1 MKNGYLLL
9 GLFLLVFNIASSQ
22 QIDLEGKITN
32 AFDIEGIHILNKT
45 SRYNTV
51 TNEFGEFVIRIQV
64 LDTIIF
70 SSVKYQIKELI
81 ITEDIYHKKKIN
93 INLNELVNE
102 LDEVLIGNTLTGDL
116 FTDLKNIK
124 VEETFNFDDVGIP
137 GFKGEPEEKIVPL
150 AAAAFPLSVNIEALY
165 KHIGGY
171 YKKLKIQ
178 RKWTKENLTV
188 VEIIDYYGFKFFED
202 AYRIPNNKLYDFL
215 LFCIETTTLNSDY
228 NRQNLAGVLQIFN
241 EKSKIYVP
249 RIKII
254 KKQ

>member
-22 QIDLEGKITN
+22 QIDLEGKVTN

-45 SRYNTV
+45 SKYNTV
-51 TNEFGEFVIRIQV
+51 TNEFGVFVIRIQV
-64 LDTIIF
+64 QDTIIF
-70 SSVKYQIKELI
+70 SSIKYQIKELI
-81 ITEDIYHKKKIN
+81 ITEDIYYKKKIN

-124 VEETFNFDDVGIP
+124 VEETFNFDNVGIP

-150 AAAAFPLSVNIEALY
+150 AAAAFPLNVNIEALY

-188 VEIIDYYGFKFFED
+188 AEIIDYYGFKFFED

-215 LFCIETTTLNSDY
+215 LFCIETTTLNLDY
-228 NRQNLAGVLQIFN
+228 NRQNFAGVLQIFN

-254 KKQ
+254 KK

>member
-22 QIDLEGKITN
+22 QIDLEGKVTN

-45 SRYNTV
+45 SKYNTV
-51 TNEFGEFVIRIQV
+51 TNEFGEFIIRIQV
-64 LDTIIF
+64 QDTIIF
-70 SSVKYQIKELI
+70 SSIKYQIKELI

-124 VEETFNFDDVGIP
+124 VEETFNFDNVGIP

-150 AAAAFPLSVNIEALY
+150 AAAAFPLNVNIEALY

-178 RKWTKENLTV
+178 RKWTNENLTV
-188 VEIIDYYGFKFFED
+188 VEIMDYYGFNFFED

-228 NRQNLAGVLQIFN
+228 NRQNFAGVLQIFN

-254 KKQ
+254 KK

>member
-22 QIDLEGKITN
+22 QIDLEGKVTN

-45 SRYNTV
+45 SKYNTV

-64 LDTIIF
+64 QDTIIF
-70 SSVKYQIKELI
+70 SSIKYQIKELI

-124 VEETFNFDDVGIP
+124 VEETFNFDNVGIP

-150 AAAAFPLSVNIEALY
+150 AAAAFPLNVNIEALY

-178 RKWTKENLTV
+178 RKWTNENLTV
-188 VEIIDYYGFKFFED
+188 VEIMDYYGFNFLRMLTVFQIINCMIFC
-202 AYRIPNNKLYDFL
+202 YFVLKL
-215 LFCIETTTLNSDY
+215 
-228 NRQNLAGVLQIFN
+228 
-241 EKSKIYVP
+241 P
-249 RIKII
+249 H
-254 KKQ
+254 

>member
-22 QIDLEGKITN
+22 QIDLEGKVTN

-45 SRYNTV
+45 SKYNTV
-51 TNEFGEFVIRIQV
+51 TNEFGEFIIRIQV
-64 LDTIIF
+64 QDTIIF
-70 SSVKYQIKELI
+70 SSIKYQIKELI

-93 INLNELVNE
+93 INLNELVNQ

-150 AAAAFPLSVNIEALY
+150 AAAAFPLNVNIEALY

-188 VEIIDYYGFKFFED
+188 AEIIDYYGFKFFED

-215 LFCIETTTLNSDY
+215 LFCIETTTLNLDY
-228 NRQNLAGVLQIFN
+228 NRQNFAGVLQIFN

-249 RIKII
+249 RIK
-254 KKQ
+254 

>member
-1 MKNGYLLL
+1 MKNGYLLM

-22 QIDLEGKITN
+22 QIDLEGKVTN

-45 SRYNTV
+45 SKYNTV

-70 SSVKYQIKELI
+70 SSIKYQIKELI

-116 FTDLKNIK
+116 FRDLKNIK

-137 GFKGEPEEKIVPL
+137 GFKGDPEEKIVPL

-188 VEIIDYYGFKFFED
+188 VEIIDYYGFDFFED

-228 NRQNLAGVLQIFN
+228 NRQNFAGVLQIFN
-241 EKSKIYVP
+241 EKSNIYVT

-254 KKQ
+254 KK

>member
-22 QIDLEGKITN
+22 QIDLEGKVTN

-45 SRYNTV
+45 SKYNTV
-51 TNEFGEFVIRIQV
+51 TNKFGEFVIRIQV
-64 LDTIIF
+64 QDTIIF
-70 SSVKYQIKELI
+70 SSIKYQIKELI

-124 VEETFNFDDVGIP
+124 VEETFNFDNVGIP

-150 AAAAFPLSVNIEALY
+150 AAAAFPLNVNIEALY

-178 RKWTKENLTV
+178 RKWTNENLTV
-188 VEIIDYYGFKFFED
+188 VEIMDYYGFNFFED

-228 NRQNLAGVLQIFN
+228 NRQNFAGVLQIFN

-254 KKQ
+254 KK

>member
-22 QIDLEGKITN
+22 QIDLEGKVTN

-45 SRYNTV
+45 SKYNTV

-64 LDTIIF
+64 QDTIIF
-70 SSVKYQIKELI
+70 SSIKYQIKELI

-124 VEETFNFDDVGIP
+124 VEETFNFDNVGIP

-150 AAAAFPLSVNIEALY
+150 AAAAFPLNVNIEALY

-178 RKWTKENLTV
+178 RKWTNENLTV
-188 VEIIDYYGFKFFED
+188 VEIMDYYGFNFFED

-228 NRQNLAGVLQIFN
+228 NRQNFAGVLQIFN

-254 KKQ
+254 KK

>member
-22 QIDLEGKITN
+22 QIDLEGKVTN

-45 SRYNTV
+45 SKYNTV

-64 LDTIIF
+64 QDTIIF
-70 SSVKYQIKELI
+70 SSIKYQIKELI
-81 ITEDIYHKKKIN
+81 ITEDIYYKKKIN

-150 AAAAFPLSVNIEALY
+150 AAAAFPLNVNIEALY

-188 VEIIDYYGFKFFED
+188 AEIIDYYGFKFFED

-215 LFCIETTTLNSDY
+215 LFCIETTTLNLDY
-228 NRQNLAGVLQIFN
+228 NRQNFAGVLQIFN

-249 RIKII
+249 RIK
-254 KKQ
+254 

>member
-1 MKNGYLLL
+1 M
-9 GLFLLVFNIASSQ
+9 FNIASSQ
-22 QIDLEGKITN
+22 QIDLEGKVTN

-45 SRYNTV
+45 SKYNTV

-64 LDTIIF
+64 QDTIIF
-70 SSVKYQIKELI
+70 SSIKYQIKELI
-81 ITEDIYHKKKIN
+81 ITEDIYYKKKIN

-124 VEETFNFDDVGIP
+124 VEETFNFDNVGIP

-150 AAAAFPLSVNIEALY
+150 AAAAFPLNVNIEALY

-178 RKWTKENLTV
+178 RKWTNENLTV
-188 VEIIDYYGFKFFED
+188 VEIMDYYGFNFFED

-228 NRQNLAGVLQIFN
+228 NRQNFAGVLQIFN

-254 KKQ
+254 KK

>member
-22 QIDLEGKITN
+22 QIDLEGKVTN

-45 SRYNTV
+45 SKYNTV
-51 TNEFGEFVIRIQV
+51 TNEFGEFIIRIQV
-64 LDTIIF
+64 QDTIIF
-70 SSVKYQIKELI
+70 SSIKYQIKELI
-81 ITEDIYHKKKIN
+81 ITEDIYYKKKIN

-150 AAAAFPLSVNIEALY
+150 AAAAFPLNVNIEALY

-188 VEIIDYYGFKFFED
+188 AEIIDYYGFKFFED

-215 LFCIETTTLNSDY
+215 LFCIETTTLNLDY
-228 NRQNLAGVLQIFN
+228 NRQNFAGVLQIFN

-249 RIKII
+249 RIK
-254 KKQ
+254 

>member
-22 QIDLEGKITN
+22 QIDLEGKVTN

-45 SRYNTV
+45 SKYNTV
-51 TNEFGEFVIRIQV
+51 TNEFGEFIIRIQV
-64 LDTIIF
+64 QDTIIF
-70 SSVKYQIKELI
+70 SSIKYQIKELI

-150 AAAAFPLSVNIEALY
+150 AAAAFPLNVNIEALY

-178 RKWTKENLTV
+178 RKCTKENLTV
-188 VEIIDYYGFKFFED
+188 AEIIDYYGFKFFED

-215 LFCIETTTLNSDY
+215 LFCIETTTLNLDY
-228 NRQNLAGVLQIFN
+228 NRQNFAGVLQIFN

-249 RIKII
+249 RIK
-254 KKQ
+254 

>member
-22 QIDLEGKITN
+22 QIDLEGNVTN

-45 SRYNTV
+45 SKYNTV

-64 LDTIIF
+64 QDTIIF
-70 SSVKYQIKELI
+70 SSIKYQIKELI
-81 ITEDIYHKKKIN
+81 ITEDIYYKKKIN

-124 VEETFNFDDVGIP
+124 VEETFNFDNVGIP

-150 AAAAFPLSVNIEALY
+150 AAAAFPLNVNIEALY

-188 VEIIDYYGFKFFED
+188 AEIIDYYGFKFFED

-215 LFCIETTTLNSDY
+215 LFCIETTTLNLDY
-228 NRQNLAGVLQIFN
+228 NRQNFAGVLQIFN

-249 RIKII
+249 RIK
-254 KKQ
+254 

>member
-22 QIDLEGKITN
+22 QIDLEGKVTN

-45 SRYNTV
+45 SKYNTV
-51 TNEFGEFVIRIQV
+51 TNEFGEFIIRIQV
-64 LDTIIF
+64 QDTIIF
-70 SSVKYQIKELI
+70 SSIKYQIKELI
-81 ITEDIYHKKKIN
+81 ITEDIYYKKKIN

-124 VEETFNFDDVGIP
+124 VEETFNFDNVGIP

-150 AAAAFPLSVNIEALY
+150 AAAAFPLNVNIEALY

-188 VEIIDYYGFKFFED
+188 AEIIDYYGFKFFED

-228 NRQNLAGVLQIFN
+228 NRQNFAGVLQIFN

-249 RIKII
+249 RIK
-254 KKQ
+254 

>member
-22 QIDLEGKITN
+22 QIDLEGKVTN

-45 SRYNTV
+45 SKYNTV

-64 LDTIIF
+64 QDTIIF
-70 SSVKYQIKELI
+70 SSIKYQIKELI
-81 ITEDIYHKKKIN
+81 ITEDIYYKKKIN

-124 VEETFNFDDVGIP
+124 VEETFNFDNVGIP

-150 AAAAFPLSVNIEALY
+150 AAAAFPLNVNIEALY

-178 RKWTKENLTV
+178 RKWTNENLTV
-188 VEIIDYYGFKFFED
+188 VEIMDYYGFNFFED

-228 NRQNLAGVLQIFN
+228 NRQNFAGVLQIFN

-254 KKQ
+254 KK

>member
-1 MKNGYLLL
+1 MKNGYLLM

-22 QIDLEGKITN
+22 QIDLEGKVTN

-45 SRYNTV
+45 SKYNTV

-70 SSVKYQIKELI
+70 SSIKYQIKELI

-116 FTDLKNIK
+116 FRDLKNIK

-137 GFKGEPEEKIVPL
+137 GFKGDPEEKIVPL

-188 VEIIDYYGFKFFED
+188 VEIIDYYGFDFFED

-228 NRQNLAGVLQIFN
+228 NRQNFAGVLQIFN
-241 EKSKIYVP
+241 EKSNIYVP
-249 RIKII
+249 RIIV
-254 KKQ
+254 

>member
-22 QIDLEGKITN
+22 QIDLEGKVTN

-150 AAAAFPLSVNIEALY
+150 AAAAFPLNVNIEALY

-188 VEIIDYYGFKFFED
+188 AEIIDYYGFKFFED

-215 LFCIETTTLNSDY
+215 LFCIETTTLNLDY
-228 NRQNLAGVLQIFN
+228 NRQNFAGVLQIFN

-249 RIKII
+249 RIK
-254 KKQ
+254 

>member
-1 MKNGYLLL
+1 MSKQLLSL
-9 GLFLLVFNIASSQ
+9 LFLLVFNIAISQ
-22 QIDLEGKITN
+22 QINLHGKVIN
-32 AFDIEGIHILNKT
+32 DFDVEGIHILNKT

-81 ITEDIYHKKKIN
+81 ITEDIYHKKIIN

-102 LDEVLIGNTLTGDL
+102 LDEVFIGNTLTGDL
-116 FTDLKNIK
+116 STDLKNIK

-150 AAAAFPLSVNIEALY
+150 AAAAFPLNVNIEALY

-188 VEIIDYYGFKFFED
+188 AEIIDYYGFKFFED

-215 LFCIETTTLNSDY
+215 LF
-228 NRQNLAGVLQIFN
+228 
-241 EKSKIYVP
+241 
-249 RIKII
+249 
-254 KKQ
+254 

>member
-22 QIDLEGKITN
+22 QIDLEGKVTN

-45 SRYNTV
+45 SKYNTV
-51 TNEFGEFVIRIQV
+51 TNEFGEFIIRIQV
-64 LDTIIF
+64 QDTIIF
-70 SSVKYQIKELI
+70 SSIKYQIKELI

-93 INLNELVNE
+93 INLNVLVNQ

-150 AAAAFPLSVNIEALY
+150 AAAAFPLNVNIEALY

-188 VEIIDYYGFKFFED
+188 AEIIDYYGFKFFED

-215 LFCIETTTLNSDY
+215 LFCIETTTLNLDY
-228 NRQNLAGVLQIFN
+228 NRQNFAGVLQIFN

-249 RIKII
+249 RIK
-254 KKQ
+254 

>member
-1 MKNGYLLL
+1 MKNGYLLM

-22 QIDLEGKITN
+22 QIDLEGKVTN

-45 SRYNTV
+45 SKYNTV

-70 SSVKYQIKELI
+70 SSIKYQIRELI

-116 FTDLKNIK
+116 FRDLKNIK

-137 GFKGEPEEKIVPL
+137 GFKGDPEEKIVPL

-188 VEIIDYYGFKFFED
+188 VEIIDYYGFDFFED

-228 NRQNLAGVLQIFN
+228 NRQNFAGVLQIFN
-241 EKSKIYVP
+241 EKSNIYVT

-254 KKQ
+254 KK

>member
-22 QIDLEGKITN
+22 QIDLEGKVTN

-45 SRYNTV
+45 SKYNTV
-51 TNEFGEFVIRIQV
+51 TNEFGEFIIRIQV
-64 LDTIIF
+64 QDTIIF
-70 SSVKYQIKELI
+70 SSIKYQIKELI

-150 AAAAFPLSVNIEALY
+150 AAAAFPLNVNIEALY

-188 VEIIDYYGFKFFED
+188 AEIIDYYGFKFFED

-228 NRQNLAGVLQIFN
+228 NRQNFAGVLQIFN

-254 KKQ
+254 KK

>member
-1 MKNGYLLL
+1 MSKQLLSL
-9 GLFLLVFNIASSQ
+9 LFLLVFNIAISQ
-22 QIDLEGKITN
+22 QINLHGKVIN
-32 AFDIEGIHILNKT
+32 DFDVEGIHILNKT

-81 ITEDIYHKKKIN
+81 ITEDIYHKKIIN

-102 LDEVLIGNTLTGDL
+102 LDEVFIGNTLTGDL
-116 FTDLKNIK
+116 STDLKNIK
-124 VEETFNFDDVGIP
+124 VDETFNFDDVGIP
-137 GFKGEPEEKIVPL
+137 GFKGIPQEKIVPL

-171 YKKLKIQ
+171 YKKLKIK
-178 RKWTKENLTV
+178 RKWTKENATV
-188 VEIIDYYGFKFFED
+188 VNIIDDYGFSFFED
-202 AYRIPNNKLYDFL
+202 AYSIPNNRLYDFL

-228 NRQNLAGVLQIFN
+228 NRQNFAGVLEIFN
-241 EKSKIYVP
+241 QTSKVYVP
-249 RIKII
+249 RIKLIE
-254 KKQ
+254 KQ

>member
-22 QIDLEGKITN
+22 QIDLEGKVTN

-45 SRYNTV
+45 SKYNTV

-64 LDTIIF
+64 QDTIIF
-70 SSVKYQIKELI
+70 SSIKYQIKELI

-102 LDEVLIGNTLTGDL
+102 LDEDLIGNTLTGDL

-124 VEETFNFDDVGIP
+124 VEETFNFDNVGIP

-150 AAAAFPLSVNIEALY
+150 AAAAFPLNVNIEALY

-178 RKWTKENLTV
+178 RKWTNENLTV
-188 VEIIDYYGFKFFED
+188 VEIMDYYGFNFFED

-228 NRQNLAGVLQIFN
+228 NRQNFAGVLQIFN

-254 KKQ
+254 KK

>member
-22 QIDLEGKITN
+22 QIDLEGKVTN

-45 SRYNTV
+45 SKYNTV
-51 TNEFGEFVIRIQV
+51 TNEFGEFIIRIQV
-64 LDTIIF
+64 QDTIIF
-70 SSVKYQIKELI
+70 SSIKYQIKELI

-150 AAAAFPLSVNIEALY
+150 AAAAFPLNVNIEALY

-178 RKWTKENLTV
+178 RKWTKENVTV
-188 VEIIDYYGFKFFED
+188 AEIIDYYGFKFFED

-215 LFCIETTTLNSDY
+215 LFCIETTTLNLDY
-228 NRQNLAGVLQIFN
+228 NRQNFAGVLQIFN

-249 RIKII
+249 RIK
-254 KKQ
+254 

>member
-22 QIDLEGKITN
+22 QIDLEGKVTN

-45 SRYNTV
+45 SKYNTV
-51 TNEFGEFVIRIQV
+51 TNEFGEFIIRIQV
-64 LDTIIF
+64 QDTIIF
-70 SSVKYQIKELI
+70 SSIKYQIKELI

-93 INLNELVNE
+93 INLNELVNQ

-150 AAAAFPLSVNIEALY
+150 AAAAFPLNVNIEALY

-188 VEIIDYYGFKFFED
+188 AEIIDYYGFKFFED

-215 LFCIETTTLNSDY
+215 LFCIETTTLNLDY
-228 NRQNLAGVLQIFN
+228 NRQNFAGVLQIFN
-241 EKSKIYVP
+241 EKSKIYLP
-249 RIKII
+249 RIK
-254 KKQ
+254 

>member
-1 MKNGYLLL
+1 MKNGYLLM

-45 SRYNTV
+45 SKYNTV

-70 SSVKYQIKELI
+70 SSIKYQIKELI

-116 FTDLKNIK
+116 FRDLKNIK

-137 GFKGEPEEKIVPL
+137 GFKGDPEEKIVPL

-188 VEIIDYYGFKFFED
+188 VEIIDYYGFDFFED

-228 NRQNLAGVLQIFN
+228 NRQNFAGVLQIFN
-241 EKSKIYVP
+241 EKSNIYVT

-254 KKQ
+254 KK

>member
-22 QIDLEGKITN
+22 QIDLEGKVTN

-45 SRYNTV
+45 SKYNTV
-51 TNEFGEFVIRIQV
+51 TNKFGEFVIRIQV
-64 LDTIIF
+64 QDTIIF
-70 SSVKYQIKELI
+70 SSIKYQIKELI
-81 ITEDIYHKKKIN
+81 ITEDIYYKKKIN

-124 VEETFNFDDVGIP
+124 VEETFNFDNVGIP

-150 AAAAFPLSVNIEALY
+150 AAAAFPLNVNIEALY

-178 RKWTKENLTV
+178 RKWTNENLTV
-188 VEIIDYYGFKFFED
+188 VEIMDYYGFNFFED

-228 NRQNLAGVLQIFN
+228 NRQNFAGVLQIFN

-254 KKQ
+254 KK

>member
-1 MKNGYLLL
+1 MSKQLLFF
-9 GLFLLVFNIASSQ
+9 LFLLVFNIASSQ
-22 QIDLEGKITN
+22 QIDLEGKVTN
-32 AFDIEGIHILNKT
+32 GFDIEGIHILNKT

-116 FTDLKNIK
+116 STDLKNIK

-171 YKKLKIQ
+171 YKKLKIK

-188 VEIIDYYGFKFFED
+188 VNIIDDYGFNFFED
-202 AYRIPNNKLYDFL
+202 AYSIPNNRLYDFL

-228 NRQNLAGVLQIFN
+228 NRQNFAGVLEIFN
-241 EKSKIYVP
+241 QKSKLYVP
-249 RIKII
+249 RIKLIE
-254 KKQ
+254 KQ

>member
-81 ITEDIYHKKKIN
+81 ITEDIYRKKKIN

-124 VEETFNFDDVGIP
+124 VEETFNFDDLGIP

-188 VEIIDYYGFKFFED
+188 AEIIDYYGFKFFED

-228 NRQNLAGVLQIFN
+228 NRQNFAGVLQIFN

-249 RIKII
+249 RIK
-254 KKQ
+254 